1 MAITSKEHSENN
13 FEHTGRNIFQLPWIK
28 AIHRSIYV
36 AKLHIKILRFLI
48 IAFVIKE
55 FSVPEI
61 LLYYPGTHYFF
72 LTLSTWSIFI
82 LFSFNSNF
90 LDVLK
95 YFYHSFFSPNVMI
108 PFMFRICSFRNILFF
123 ILFFFFL
130 LASYQRQSTSHL
142 QSLIVIFFMQ
152 GSERVLH
159 YASFQLIVYQWGR
172 EGHIQLCF
180 LALSGNYLKFWDFKI
195 LVKCSFS
202 SNPRAFIFPFWI
214 FMDNLLVSLKNIRTY
229 FFY

>member
-1 MAITSKEHSENN
+1 MYYKECTQTQINLE
-13 FEHTGRNIFQLPWIK
+13 LVWIK
-28 AIHRSIYV
+28 G
-36 AKLHIKILRFLI
+36 F
-48 IAFVIKE
+48 
-55 FSVPEI
+55 
-61 LLYYPGTHYFF
+61 
-72 LTLSTWSIFI
+72 
-82 LFSFNSNF
+82 
-90 LDVLK
+90 
-95 YFYHSFFSPNVMI
+95 FFSI
-108 PFMFRICSFRNILFF
+108 PSFGGKKFPKKMELALFRYFF

-159 YASFQLIVYQWGR
+159 YASFQLIIYQWGR